1 MNDDRTTGKTQ
12 RPYLL
17 RAMHEWMIDSG
28 LTPHI
33 VVDASTGDVN
43 VAVEHVKDG
52 KLVLNVSYSATRRL
66 AITNERVEFEARF
79 GGTPRW
85 IEIPITLVLGIY
97 ARETGQGMIF
107 SSEQE
112 VARATVPAAADRD
125 LGRAEA
131 TDPRRTA
138 DRSFLKVVK

>member
-1 MNDDRTTGKTQ
+1 MQ

-17 RAMHEWMIDSG
+17 RAMHEWMIDND

-33 VVDASTGDVN
+33 VVDASLCKLN
-43 VAVEHVKDG
+43 VAPEHVKDG

-79 GGTPRW
+79 GGKPRW
-85 IEIPITLVLGIY
+85 IEIPVHAVLGVY

-112 VARATVPAAADRD
+112 PEQRRPPAASPAADGGDTSGTRN
-125 LGRAEA
+125 
-131 TDPRRTA
+131 
-138 DRSFLKVVK
+138 FLKVVK

>member
-1 MNDDRTTGKTQ
+1 MQ

-17 RAMHEWMIDSG
+17 RAMHEWMVDND

-33 VVDASTGDVN
+33 VVDASLCELN
-43 VAVEHVKDG
+43 VAPEHVKDG
-52 KLVLNVSYSATRRL
+52 KLVLNVSYTATRRL

-79 GGTPRW
+79 GGKPRW
-85 IEIPITLVLGIY
+85 IEIPIHAILGVY

-112 VARATVPAAADRD
+112 PEQRRPPAPS
-125 LGRAEA
+125 RAEGGETSSGA
-131 TDPRRTA
+131 RG
-138 DRSFLKVVK
+138 FLKVVK

>member
-1 MNDDRTTGKTQ
+1 MQ

-17 RAMHEWMIDSG
+17 RAMHEWMIDND

-33 VVDASTGDVN
+33 VVDAAACNLN
-43 VAVEHVKDG
+43 VAPEHVKDG
-52 KLVLNVSYSATRRL
+52 RLVLNVSYAATRKL
-66 AITNERVEFEARF
+66 AITGERVELEARF

-85 IEIPITLVLGIY
+85 IEIPIQAVLGIY

-112 VARATVPAAADRD
+112 PADRAATESNREARGAPA
-125 LGRAEA
+125 GRASG
-131 TDPRRTA
+131 TRD
-138 DRSFLKVVK
+138 FLKLVK